1 MIGLHVSK
9 AGHVLPCFPM
19 VFVVLLYPCCRT
31 KHKKNHFASYLSCTE
46 LVGYF
51 CFTIWGSA
59 AFSNVCF
66 FLCSSLKTVLFL
78 FFRLPHNSF
87 FFLDFFFFR
96 SRPSEIVNDLV
107 GWLRTFLSSL
117 KYRSVLPLK
126 IPFMERFSSWCSFF
140 SSLFIYCFPPN
151 EWCLFS

>member
-1 MIGLHVSK
+1 MFSSWLTSMIGLHVSK

-87 FFLDFFFFR
+87 FFLDFFFSQPAFGDCEWFGGLVTDVFELI
-96 SRPSEIVNDLV
+96 EIPKCSTFENPLHGAFLKLV
-107 GWLRTFLSSL
+107 FFFFFAFYLLLS
-117 KYRSVLPLK
+117 P
-126 IPFMERFSSWCSFF
+126 
-140 SSLFIYCFPPN
+140 
-151 EWCLFS
+151 